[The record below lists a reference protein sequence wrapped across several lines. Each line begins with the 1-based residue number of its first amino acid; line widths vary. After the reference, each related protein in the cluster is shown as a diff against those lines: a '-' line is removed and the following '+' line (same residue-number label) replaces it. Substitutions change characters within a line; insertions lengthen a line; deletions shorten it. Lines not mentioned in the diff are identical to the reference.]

1 MNGIILSG
9 GLGTRLS
16 PLTDAVSKQLLPV
29 YDKPMIYYSISTL
42 MNFNIKKI
50 LIITRPDHLE
60 SYKKLLGTGRQFG
73 IKIDYEIQKSP
84 RGIAESLII
93 AEEFIKNNK
102 VLILGDNIFYGLNY
116 KFYKI
121 NSKKRLWS

>member
-1 MNGIILSG
+1 
-9 GLGTRLS
+9 
-16 PLTDAVSKQLLPV
+16 
-29 YDKPMIYYSISTL
+29 

-60 SYKKLLGTGRQFG
+60 SYKKLLGNGRQFG

-84 RGIAESLII
+84 KGIAESLII

-102 VLILGDNIFYGLNY
+102 VLLILGDNIFYGLSY
-116 KFYKI
+116 KFYK
-121 NSKKRLWS
+121 